1 MSMTSLIG
9 WNKLCLKYYNVGTG
23 IEEKEPALPRLNSN
37 SMAGLEVYILKEW
50 PHSEIR

>member
-1 MSMTSLIG
+1 ML
-9 WNKLCLKYYNVGTG
+9 GTG

-50 PHSEIR
+50 PHSEISIGLCMGYNVQIF